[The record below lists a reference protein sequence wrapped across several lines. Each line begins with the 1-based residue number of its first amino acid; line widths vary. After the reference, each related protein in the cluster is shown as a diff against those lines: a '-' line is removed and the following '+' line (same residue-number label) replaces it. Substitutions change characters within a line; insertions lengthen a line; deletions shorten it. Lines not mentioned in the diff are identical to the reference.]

1 MKKFIENHLIV
12 SLSLFLIA
20 GALILGA
27 WVADSNQSKVEGK
40 ILEQIVTER
49 NLMLQLATLTDHNGA
64 DETISRIVSDCSR
77 RTEYED
83 LLTSLESLSKKDL
96 IAAQNLF
103 ESCGKYYTERKA
115 LMVAK
120 LEREFEIY
128 TTYVAIL
135 KEFHDDKELD
145 RNTDMWKDLISLEND
160 RSSFLSDQNH
170 IQAKII
176 SLLISGS
183 VVSSK
188 ELVELIR
195 DAGEINELLGV
206 SDHKIDALRAS
217 LTQ

>member
-1 MKKFIENHLIV
+1 MKKFIENHLMI
-12 SLSLFLIA
+12 SLSLILIA
-20 GALILGA
+20 AALILGA
-27 WVADSNQSKVEGK
+27 WVADSNQTKVEEK
-40 ILEQIVTER
+40 IFEQIVAER

-64 DETISRIVSDCSR
+64 DEAISRIVSDCSR
-77 RTEYED
+77 RTEYEE
-83 LLTSLESLSKKDL
+83 LLISLESLSKKDL

-120 LEREFEIY
+120 LEREFEIH

-135 KEFHDDKELD
+135 KELHDDKELD
-145 RNTDMWKDLISLEND
+145 RQSDMWKDLITLEKD

-183 VVSSK
+183 TVSSK